1 MSENILSAE
10 NSGLSVREDG
20 GDLEAAWA
28 LNIQEIAVW
37 GLDKSLELVNVL
49 LVFSGWVK

>member
-20 GDLEAAWA
+20 GYLEAAWA

-37 GLDKSLELVNVL
+37 GLDKSLKLVNVL